1 MLRCILACNAKRLTP
16 RSRLFRRD
24 AKENA
29 DTHDAW
35 ISPVTVAACKIT
47 APSEPVTMGWLLN
60 KLDHLPE
67 PVRLVTIN
75 AVLWGI
81 NTEDAPPFDR
91 APIHDEPIAPKA
103 SLGAA
108 PLQRCC

>member
-1 MLRCILACNAKRLTP
+1 
-16 RSRLFRRD
+16 
-24 AKENA
+24 
-29 DTHDAW
+29 
-35 ISPVTVAACKIT
+35 
-47 APSEPVTMGWLLN
+47 MGWLLN

-81 NTEDAPPFDR
+81 NTEDVPPFDR
-91 APIHDEPIAPKA
+91 APLHDEPIAPKA

-108 PLQRCC
+108 TRSAVADVDSQVAKRLKIPLSSATLMVFALCEVRVAVAVHQIVR